1 MNVKKTVIKEKAYL
15 YSLWKS
21 EKLMCFEGKIEE
33 CINDKGYSYRLGRNE
48 YSNPYGLFT
57 ANKKPVRSRSHNSYE
72 CSLEEGLIWNNM
84 LWLSQRDDKKAA
96 GIFIEYQEEMLEE
109 LMKRVKAYQAKID
122 MLKEV

>member
-1 MNVKKTVIKEKAYL
+1 MNVKKTLIKGTAYL

-21 EKLMCFEGKIEE
+21 EKLMCFEGKIEK
-33 CINDKGYSYRLGRNE
+33 CVNGKGYSYRLGRNE

-57 ANKKPVRSRSHNSYE
+57 ANEKPVHSRSHNSYE
-72 CSLEEGLIWNNM
+72 CSLEEGIVWNNM

-96 GIFIEYQEEMLEE
+96 EIFIKYQEELLEK
-109 LMKRVKAYQAKID
+109 LMKRVKAYQRKID

>member
-1 MNVKKTVIKEKAYL
+1 MNVKKTLIKGTAYL

-33 CINDKGYSYRLGRNE
+33 CVNDKGYSYRLGRNE

-57 ANKKPVRSRSHNSYE
+57 ANEKPVRSRSHNSYE
-72 CSLEEGLIWNNM
+72 CSLEEGVVWNNM

-96 GIFIEYQEEMLEE
+96 EIFIKYQEELLEE
-109 LMKRVKAYQAKID
+109 SMKRVKAYQRKID

>member
-21 EKLMCFEGKIEE
+21 EKLMRFEGKIEE

-48 YSNPYGLFT
+48 YSNPYGLF
-57 ANKKPVRSRSHNSYE
+57 KEKEKPVRSRSHNSYE
-72 CSLEEGLIWNNM
+72 CSLEEGVVWNNM

-96 GIFIEYQEEMLEE
+96 EIFIKYQQELLEE
-109 LMKRVKAYQAKID
+109 LMKRVKAYQRKID